1 MAAAAVEAGGE
12 DVQALVLEA
21 VQKYVATIGPPILL
35 GTAPDDAPDFVEAL
49 GTDCSSPVA

>member
-1 MAAAAVEAGGE
+1 MAAAAVGAGGE